1 MRPECPDVARGA
13 VVFDP
18 LGPDRA
24 GGSEDGASVVDQLDF
39 WPRVAE
45 ARRRLAD
52 QLEGW
57 GPDVWDRLSMCVGWS
72 VRDVVAH
79 LVSMATV
86 TKTHALWSYLR
97 AGVSLD
103 DSSRSLMAALLADRS
118 DDQLL
123 ELLRSSADAHH
134 TPPGLRPEGVLAE
147 LVVHVADITVAI
159 DEPSAIPDDDLVVT
173 LAYLARRVPKNTRF
187 NLTRHGRAPVLDG
200 AQLVDGLQLRATDVP
215 WRHGEAGAPL
225 VEGPADMLVLA
236 IAGREVGDRLSG
248 PGVARLVAVSREVGS
263 SPDPGSSL
271 P

>member
-1 MRPECPDVARGA
+1 M
-13 VVFDP
+13 
-18 LGPDRA
+18 
-24 GGSEDGASVVDQLDF
+24 VDQQDF
-39 WPRVAE
+39 WPRVTR
-45 ARRRLAD
+45 ARLRLAD
-52 QLEGW
+52 QLDGW
-57 GPDVWDRLSMCVGWS
+57 GTDVWDRPSMCRDWT

-97 AGVSLD
+97 AGVNLD
-103 DSSRSLMAALLADRS
+103 DSSRSLIATVLDGCS

-123 ELLRSSADAHH
+123 EQLRSTAAAHH

-187 NLTRHGRAPVLDG
+187 NLTRRGRAPVLDG
-200 AQLVDGLQLRATDVP
+200 AHRVDGLRLRATDVS
-215 WRHGEAGAPL
+215 WEHGGAGAPL
-225 VEGPADMLVLA
+225 VEGPADVMVLA
-236 IAGREVGDRLSG
+236 IAGRGVGDRLSG
-248 PGVARLVAVSREVGS
+248 PGAARLVASSRDGRS
-263 SPDPGSSL
+263 SSDPGSSL